1 MKLCPHCGK
10 EVRFWRVWQTG
21 TIYQCPSCD
30 RHSRIA
36 LSSQVLFTLIVVLP
50 VLALGVSLLAYLD
63 VQSWVVRILVIVPIA
78 FAASLLLKYLL
89 ACFGRFEAFDRQ
101 A

>member
-1 MKLCPHCGK
+1 
-10 EVRFWRVWQTG
+10 
-21 TIYQCPSCD
+21 
-30 RHSRIA
+30 
-36 LSSQVLFTLIVVLP
+36 
-50 VLALGVSLLAYLD
+50 
-63 VQSWVVRILVIVPIA
+63 VRILVIVPIA